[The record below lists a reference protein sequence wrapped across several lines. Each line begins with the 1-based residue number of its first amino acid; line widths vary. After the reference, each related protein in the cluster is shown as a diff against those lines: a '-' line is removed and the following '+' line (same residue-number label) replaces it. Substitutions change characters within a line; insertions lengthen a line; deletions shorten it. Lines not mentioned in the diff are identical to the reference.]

1 MVRGRGTSCPVSDYL
16 LFQNFMRRFFFKPE
30 ERVGD
35 VVVLSEDE
43 SHHIR
48 TVLRLQNGA
57 HVELFDGL
65 GQVHL
70 AELFGFDSKVS
81 ARIISSRRVE
91 DRGGIPLWVGQGLLK
106 GKNMDTVVQKCTELG
121 VSGLAPMLSSRCQGR
136 ADLPRD
142 KKKNDRW
149 QRIIEE
155 ACKQCGRAQPM
166 ELLRIVDF
174 RDLIASSSN
183 SKAELKLLFWEEEQ
197 EVHLQDLLPF
207 PELSLVRLLLGPEG
221 GFTADEVVI
230 ARDAGWRIV
239 SLGRRIL
246 RAETATLASVAILQH
261 LLGAM

>member
-1 MVRGRGTSCPVSDYL
+1 
-16 LFQNFMRRFFFKPE
+16 MRRFFFKPE
-30 ERVGD
+30 ERVGE

-48 TVLRLQNGA
+48 TVLRLQTGA

-65 GQVHL
+65 GHVHL
-70 AELFGFDSKVS
+70 AEIFGFDGKIS

-91 DRGGIPLWVGQGLLK
+91 ERGGIPLWVGQGLLK

-121 VSGLAPMLSSRCQGR
+121 VSGLAPILSSRCQGR
-136 ADLPRD
+136 ADLPKDRN
-142 KKKNDRW
+142 KNARW
-149 QRIIEE
+149 HRIIEE
-155 ACKQCGRAQPM
+155 ACKQCGRAQSM
-166 ELLRIVDF
+166 ELLPTINF
-174 RDLIASSSN
+174 RDLITSSSG
-183 SKAELKLLFWEEEQ
+183 SEVELKILFWEGEQ

-207 PELSLVRLLLGPEG
+207 SELSLVRILLGPEG
-221 GFTADEVVI
+221 GFTEGEVTM
-230 ARDAGWRIV
+230 AGNAGWRIV